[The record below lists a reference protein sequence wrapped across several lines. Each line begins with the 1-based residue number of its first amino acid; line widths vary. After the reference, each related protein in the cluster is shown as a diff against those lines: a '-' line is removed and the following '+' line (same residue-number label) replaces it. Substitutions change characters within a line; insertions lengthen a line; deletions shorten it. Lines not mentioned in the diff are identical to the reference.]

1 MKQEKIKELIKTF
14 LKPDWKKVAF
24 FVGIMIIASIPQYSE
39 NPIKVGIPLPYYEQ
53 DLTCFVAMPMP
64 GEFLECSSKFHP
76 LNLILDIIFWYFISC
91 LIVSTYEKVKRK

>member
-24 FVGIMIIASIPQYSE
+24 FVGMMIITFIPQYSE
-39 NPIKVGIPLPYYEQ
+39 DPIKVGIPLPYYEQ
-53 DLTCFVAMPMP
+53 DLICLFAMP